1 MVGVFGDD
9 DNGTNSGSAYVVVR
23 SGTTWSEQAKL
34 TASDAAV
41 RDRFGISVSISGETA
56 VVGAYLNDD
65 TGSDSG
71 SAYVFEPA
79 APANTPPVANAGAD
93 QLVECSSSTGAVA
106 TLNGALSSDPDG
118 DPLSFAWTS
127 PSFVGTLT
135 GATPS
140 VQLPLG
146 THTITLVV
154 NDGAVDAAPD
164 TVLITVRDTTP
175 PTVNASL
182 TLVGDGD
189 HEGARDDDDEGNFLI
204 GFSASN
210 LCDPNATV
218 TAVLVVQGFPTLIP
232 VTNGQ
237 IIEFEIDDEIEVE
250 VEEGELEIEAP
261 ALTLRVTA
269 TDASGNTAVAEVQAT
284 GLAPDNDTELD
295 LDD

>member
-1 MVGVFGDD
+1 MGP
-9 DNGTNSGSAYVVVR
+9 SPAIR
-23 SGTTWSEQAKL
+23 
-34 TASDAAV
+34 TAT
-41 RDRFGISVSISGETA
+41 R
-56 VVGAYLNDD
+56 L
-65 TGSDSG
+65 
-71 SAYVFEPA
+71 
-79 APANTPPVANAGAD
+79 
-93 QLVECSSSTGAVA
+93 
-106 TLNGALSSDPDG
+106 AL
-118 DPLSFAWTS
+118 
-127 PSFVGTLT
+127 
-135 GATPS
+135 S

-164 TVLITVRDTTP
+164 TVLTTVRDTTP

-204 GFSASN
+204 GFSARN